1 MNLINFK
8 KINIK
13 RKITFTIVIFLLVNA
28 LIVYLIII
36 PTINDIKQL
45 RVNIITQKT
54 DLEKKIAREK
64 NINILSE
71 KLDKIEPQ
79 MKKFE
84 QIFINQNREL
94 EFITTL
100 EGVAL
105 SNKVLQKINLNLN
118 AAKTEQTYRKIPL
131 ELKIQGNFN
140 NLLQYLTNLENLNY
154 YINITSLEI
163 TRGISSASTLL
174 PIDTSGAKQIIG
186 NINMAISADT
196 YWQ

>member
-13 RKITFTIVIFLLVNA
+13 RKITLVIVVFLLASA

-36 PTINDIKQL
+36 NTINNIKQL
-45 RVNIITQKT
+45 RVNIITQEVG
-54 DLEKKIAREK
+54 LEKEMAREK

-100 EGVAL
+100 EDIAL
-105 SNKVLQKINLNLN
+105 SNKVLQKISLNLN
-118 AAKTEQTYRKIPL
+118 AAKAEQTYKKIPL
-131 ELKIQGNFN
+131 ALNIQGNFYN
-140 NLLQYLTNLENLNY
+140 ILQYLTSLENLNY

-163 TRGISSASTLL
+163 IWQFRLI
-174 PIDTSGAKQIIG
+174 PIG
-186 NINMAISADT
+186 NKV
-196 YWQ
+196 

>member
-13 RKITFTIVIFLLVNA
+13 RKITFVIVVFLLTNA

-36 PTINDIKQL
+36 PTINNIKQL
-45 RVNIITQKT
+45 RVNIVTQKV
-54 DLEKKIAREK
+54 DLEKEMAREK

-100 EGVAL
+100 EDIAL

-118 AAKTEQTYRKIPL
+118 AVKAEQTYKKIPL
-131 ELKIQGNFN
+131 RLNIQGNFY
-140 NLLQYLTNLENLNY
+140 NLLQYLTSLENLNY
-154 YINITSLEI
+154 YINITSLEM
-163 TRGISSASTLL
+163 TKEISSGSTLL
-174 PIDTSGAKQIIG
+174 PTDSSGAKQIIG
-186 NINMAISADT
+186 NISMAISADT

>member
-13 RKITFTIVIFLLVNA
+13 RKITFVIVVFLLTNA

-36 PTINDIKQL
+36 PTINNIKQL
-45 RVNIITQKT
+45 RVNIVTQKV
-54 DLEKKIAREK
+54 DLEKEMAREK

-100 EGVAL
+100 EDIAL

-118 AAKTEQTYRKIPL
+118 AVKTEQTYKKIPL
-131 ELKIQGNFN
+131 RLNIQGNFY
-140 NLLQYLTNLENLNY
+140 NLLQYLTSLENLNY
-154 YINITSLEI
+154 YINITSLEM
-163 TRGISSASTLL
+163 TKEISSGSTLL
-174 PIDTSGAKQIIG
+174 PTDSSGAKQIIG
-186 NINMAISADT
+186 NISMAISADT